1 MYTYLVIEHERKK
14 EMEVTIN
21 KEDFIDSEEVAN
33 LLGIALSTLQVKVRA
48 KEIPLPIKLKTY
60 TFWKRSEIE
69 DYIAKNK
76 EK

>member
-1 MYTYLVIEHERKK
+1 MKEKK

-33 LLGIALSTLQVKVRA
+33 LMGIALSTLQVKVRA
-48 KEIPLPIKLKTY
+48 KEMPLPIKLKTR

-69 DYIAKNK
+69 EYIAKNK
-76 EK
+76 KEQ